1 MFSSPSVLVMPNVP
15 ALWLLGI
22 MPFNGPA
29 LAHRPLFLMSLPMD
43 NSPYWVSP
51 PLQLT
56 LNEQQPIHPPP
67 HHHHPSIYP
76 PTPPPIRPCPQPLLS
91 TVHLIHSR
99 RYWFSVGKIKKAMNF
114 NAFCLSLSLPLSV
127 IPPIH
132 LFSTPSSPDPSLCC
146 VLSWGK
152 DKGEGDGT
160 VMEGRGGGVGGV
172 ALGHFSFLN
181 PGRSRPPPF
190 LLTSLL
196 IAGTIRMETRNDPS
210 GRSSLI
216 PCVWLYTSLCY
227 LN

>member
-1 MFSSPSVLVMPNVP
+1 MSQHYGYWVSC
-15 ALWLLGI
+15 
-22 MPFNGPA
+22 PFTGPD

-43 NSPYWVSP
+43 NSPYWGSP

-56 LNEQQPIHPPP
+56 LNEQQPITPL
-67 HHHHPSIYP
+67 HHHPSIYP
-76 PTPPPIRPCPQPLLS
+76 PNTPLPSAPARNHCCPLF
-91 TVHLIHSR
+91 TLIHSR

-114 NAFCLSLSLPLSV
+114 NAFCLSLSPLSLS
-127 IPPIH
+127 PSLSLSLSLSLCYTPHH
-132 LFSTPSSPDPSLCC
+132 LFPPLLLLTHPSAAFFPGGRIKERGMGH
-146 VLSWGK
+146 SWR
-152 DKGEGDGT
+152 ERW
-160 VMEGRGGGVGGV
+160 RGWWCWRWVIS
-172 ALGHFSFLN
+172 HFRTLDAH
-181 PGRSRPPPF
+181 PPPPF

>member
-1 MFSSPSVLVMPNVP
+1 MSQHYGHWVSC
-15 ALWLLGI
+15 
-22 MPFNGPA
+22 PFNGPA

-43 NSPYWVSP
+43 NSPYWGSP
-51 PLQLT
+51 LLQLT
-56 LNEQQPIHPPP
+56 LNEQQPIHPTTTTTI
-67 HHHHPSIYP
+67 HLSTP

-114 NAFCLSLSLPLSV
+114 NAFCLSLS
-127 IPPIH
+127 
-132 LFSTPSSPDPSLCC
+132 PSLS
-146 VLSWGK
+146 LLYPPSTFFPPLLLLTHPSAAFFPGGRIKERGMGQSWR
-152 DKGEGDGT
+152 GE
-160 VMEGRGGGVGGV
+160 VEGLVVWRWVIS
-172 ALGHFSFLN
+172 HFWTLDAH
-181 PGRSRPPPF
+181 PPPPF